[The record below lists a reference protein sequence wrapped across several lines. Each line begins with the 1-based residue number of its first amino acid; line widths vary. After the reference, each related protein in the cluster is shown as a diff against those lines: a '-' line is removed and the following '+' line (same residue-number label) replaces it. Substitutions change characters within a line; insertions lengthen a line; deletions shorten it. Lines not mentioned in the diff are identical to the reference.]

1 VRIAWIALAGGAG
14 AVSRYLVEGWV
25 STAGKGDFPYGTL
38 VVNVSG
44 SFLLGFL
51 FTLLTERL
59 LPHPDLRIA
68 LTIGFIGAYT
78 TFSTLTFETLQLGQ
92 AGAMSL
98 AVLNIVASVIA
109 GMVAVWLGTVAGRAL

>member
-1 VRIAWIALAGGAG
+1 VRFVWIAVAGAAG
-14 AVSRYLVEGWV
+14 AVGRYLVEGWV
-25 STAGKGDFPYGTL
+25 SGATRGDFPYGTL

-44 SFLLGFL
+44 SFLLGFI

-59 LPHPDLRIA
+59 LPHPDLRVA

-92 AGAMSL
+92 GGAVTL
-98 AVLNIVASVIA
+98 AILNIAASIAA
-109 GMVAVWLGTVAGRAL
+109 GMTAVWLGTVAGRAL

>member
-1 VRIAWIALAGGAG
+1 MG
-14 AVSRYLVEGWV
+14 RYLVEGWV
-25 STAGKGDFPYGTL
+25 SGATRGDFPYGTL

-44 SFLLGFL
+44 SFLLGFI

-59 LPHPDLRIA
+59 LPHPDLRVA

-92 AGAMSL
+92 GGAVTL
-98 AVLNIVASVIA
+98 AILNIAASIAA
-109 GMVAVWLGTVAGRAL
+109 GMTAVWLGTVAGRAL

>member
-1 VRIAWIALAGGAG
+1 MRLVWIAVAGALG
-14 AVSRYLVEGWV
+14 AVSRYQVEGWV
-25 STAGKGDFPYGTL
+25 SNVTKGDLPYGTL

-59 LPHPDLRIA
+59 LPHPDLRVA
-68 LTIGFIGAYT
+68 LTVGFVGAYT

-92 AGAMSL
+92 AGAISAAAMNVVGSFT
-98 AVLNIVASVIA
+98 A
-109 GMVAVWLGTVAGRAL
+109 GMVAVWLGTVVGRAL

>member
-1 VRIAWIALAGGAG
+1 MRLVWIAVAGAFG

-25 STAGKGDFPYGTL
+25 SGITKGDFPYGTL
-38 VVNVSG
+38 AVNASG

-51 FTLLTERL
+51 FTVMTERF

-68 LTIGFIGAYT
+68 LTVGFIGAYT

-92 AGAMSL
+92 TGAVAL
-98 AVLNIVASVIA
+98 AALNVAASISA
-109 GMVAVWLGTVAGRAL
+109 GMLAVWLGTVAGRAL